1 MTTIARMHIYICCP
15 RACSALRDR
24 ARRTTRII
32 TDPKPSELSCLKS
45 PQTPNMPASHLSST
59 NVQTALSRPL
69 LSLTAATAV
78 TAAAA
83 CAAYFLGGGMNATV
97 RNLLVVDHVSLVQ
110 LRSFPAVCDWL
121 WHPVCARVG
130 AGGSKLL
137 SALRNSGCGA
147 QPSRLALRAN

>member
-1 MTTIARMHIYICCP
+1 
-15 RACSALRDR
+15 
-24 ARRTTRII
+24 
-32 TDPKPSELSCLKS
+32 
-45 PQTPNMPASHLSST
+45 MPTSHLSRST

-97 RNLLVVDHVSLVQ
+97 RNLLAGWLLTMSLVQ